1 MPLFIKTEKFTDNT
15 KKLSNEERKVFI
27 LMHKDWVEDL
37 IQSGEF
43 ILSGYLTNEEKIPGG
58 GGVLIIEAKNYL
70 AAKNIILNDPMII
83 NKLVKWDLHE
93 WIPVVTNFKN
103 KFINHLG

>member
-1 MPLFIKTEKFTDNT
+1 MPFFIKTEKFTDDT
-15 KKLSNEERKVFI
+15 KKLSNEERKVFL
-27 LMHKDWVEDL
+27 LMHKNWVENL

-43 ILSGYLTNEEKIPGG
+43 ILSGYLIDEQQIPGG

-70 AAKNIILNDPMII
+70 AAKNIILNDPMIL

-93 WIPVVTNFKN
+93 WIPVVKNFKN
-103 KFINHLG
+103 KFITYLG

>member
-1 MPLFIKTEKFTDNT
+1 MPFFIKTEKFTDNT
-15 KKLSNEERKVFI
+15 KKLSNEERKVFL

-37 IQSGEF
+37 IQSGELV
-43 ILSGYLTNEEKIPGG
+43 ISGYLTNEEKIPGG

-83 NKLVKWDLHE
+83 NKLVKWDLQE
-93 WIPVVTNFKN
+93 WIPIIKNFK
-103 KFINHLG
+103 IIYDNHLG

>member
-1 MPLFIKTEKFTDNT
+1 MPFFIKTEKFTDNT
-15 KKLSNEERKVFI
+15 KRLSNEERKVFL
-27 LMHKDWVEDL
+27 LMHKHWVENL

-43 ILSGYLTNEEKIPGG
+43 ILSGYLIDEQQIPGG

-70 AAKNIILNDPMII
+70 AAKNIILNDPMIL

-93 WIPVVTNFKN
+93 WIPVVKNFKN
-103 KFINHLG
+103 KFITYLG